1 MKKSLAAI
9 LPMIFVL
16 MITGCGNSNAAE
28 DEGGIMREELQPTV
42 SVESNAE
49 ADSQI
54 AADESIVQD
63 LETSSQD
70 AELVDMGIHNYHI
83 GIKFCCGYLAAR
95 FCSVF
100 MRFNRFCNYL

>member
-1 MKKSLAAI
+1 MKKHIAFITEAACFM
-9 LPMIFVL
+9 L
-16 MITGCGNSNAAE
+16 ITGCGNSNAAE
-28 DEGGIMREELQPTV
+28 DEGGIMRKELQPTV

-49 ADSQI
+49 ADSQM
-54 AADESIVQD
+54 ASAESFVQD